1 MRSNRSIT
9 CTNKDG
15 DTLTFREDVFL
26 PFVLVNAD
34 DVYDAKNNVNI
45 TENTMTDG
53 AIYQGSTAK
62 YRNIVLT
69 LQDISAY
76 RDSESE
82 SDEIIISSAVING
95 KTLTILDAVNGI
107 DAGTRD
113 YVHNRSLL
121 DKVFKRNEPGTL
133 LFREDEEERAIDY
146 YMESMTSTGAN
157 PYRTHTISLI
167 CPDPFFYD
175 PNDQHTYLS
184 QLINDF
190 EFIHEFIEE
199 GEEFGHS
206 AGEYENIH
214 NESANDNIGI
224 TINISGRADIVNPC
238 ITRMNNNTFIQ
249 IGTTDNP
256 FTLIAGDV
264 LLITTGIGN
273 KHVYWIHNGSK
284 TEINYRMADGSSF
297 IQLMRGDNYINF
309 DAVSGKPGMTIDIS
323 YRLQYARA

>member
-146 YMESMTSTGAN
+146 YVESMTSTGAN

-175 PNDQHTYLS
+175 PNDIVIELAQ
-184 QLINDF
+184 IVADF
-190 EFIHEFIEE
+190 EFIHEFSAD
-199 GEEFGHS
+199 GEELGH
-206 AGEYENIH
+206 NIGLYNNIY
-214 NESANDNIGI
+214 NESANENIGL
-224 TINISGRADIVNPC
+224 TIEISGATQIINPIV
-238 ITRMNNNTFIQ
+238 TRMESNEFIQ
-249 IGTTDNP
+249 IGDEDNP
-256 FTLIAGDV
+256 FTLDIGEK
-264 LLITTGIGN
+264 LIITTGTGN
-273 KHVYWIHNGSK
+273 KHVYYLHGG
-284 TEINYRMADGSSF
+284 TTEEINYKMADGSSF
-297 IQLMRGDNYINF
+297 IQLMRGNNN
-309 DAVSGKPGMTIDIS
+309 IS
-323 YRLQYARA
+323 YNALFGKNGMKVLLTYRMQYARA